1 MLEIS
6 NTIKS
11 VLQWVL
17 YISAIAILLCTL
29 VLFVEAI
36 FIVKSEHATEE
47 RSTKRRK
54 AKILFVI
61 LGASLVGM
69 IVSIC
74 FHKELIAIGVLLIY
88 VSCFEHMIYMK

>member
-29 VLFVEAI
+29 VLFVEAAAI
-36 FIVKSEHATEE
+36 CVIK
-47 RSTKRRK
+47 KRRK
-54 AKILFVI
+54 AKFMFAIL
-61 LGASLVGM
+61 ATSLVGM
-69 IVSIC
+69 IVSIY

-88 VSCFEHMIYMK
+88 VSCFEQLIYMK

>member
-1 MLEIS
+1 MQIKKWRVSPMLEIS

-54 AKILFVI
+54 AKKPTPLSGLSSGRAFP
-61 LGASLVGM
+61 
-69 IVSIC
+69 
-74 FHKELIAIGVLLIY
+74 ELSFYKALAKRGLCCY
-88 VSCFEHMIYMK
+88 N

>member
-36 FIVKSEHATEE
+36 FIGFTFKFAPFVLF
-47 RSTKRRK
+47 ST
-54 AKILFVI
+54 
-61 LGASLVGM
+61 
-69 IVSIC
+69 SI
-74 FHKELIAIGVLLIY
+74 FYIGKNENDIN
-88 VSCFEHMIYMK
+88 K

>member
-11 VLQWVL
+11 VLQWVF

-54 AKILFVI
+54 AKILFV
-61 LGASLVGM
+61 LLVLSLVGM
-69 IVSIC
+69 ILSIC
-74 FHKELIAIGVLLIY
+74 SNKELIAIGLFLIY
-88 VSCFEHMIYMK
+88 ISCFEHLI

>member
-17 YISAIAILLCTL
+17 YISAIAISIATL
-29 VLFVEAI
+29 VLFIEAI
-36 FIVKSEHATEE
+36 FVVKNENRT
-47 RSTKRRK
+47 TKRRK

-88 VSCFEHMIYMK
+88 VSCFEHLIYMK